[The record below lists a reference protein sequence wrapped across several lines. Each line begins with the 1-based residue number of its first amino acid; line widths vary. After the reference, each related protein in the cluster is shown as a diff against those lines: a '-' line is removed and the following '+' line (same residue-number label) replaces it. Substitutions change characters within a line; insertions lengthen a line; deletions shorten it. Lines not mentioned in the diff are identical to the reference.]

1 VERERLAIDIERVEH
16 AILYSV
22 PKQVACQRFH
32 TSRKEVRP
40 MKVRKTRIKAGGQ
53 SSWAK

>member
-22 PKQVACQRFH
+22 PKQVAGQRFH
-32 TSRKEVRP
+32 TSRKEVKV
-40 MKVRKTRIKAGGQ
+40 MKVKKTRIKAGYQ
-53 SSWAK
+53 SGWSK